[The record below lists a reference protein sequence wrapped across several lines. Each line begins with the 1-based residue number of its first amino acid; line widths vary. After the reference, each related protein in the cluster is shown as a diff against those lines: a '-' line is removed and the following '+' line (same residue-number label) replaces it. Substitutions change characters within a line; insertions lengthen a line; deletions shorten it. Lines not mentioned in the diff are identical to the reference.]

1 MSPYSYEVVLLP
13 TKVKKCY
20 GCGSDFVEKYRSSP
34 YNLVIKHMDK
44 RIIGKDPLGQ
54 LRFSVDFTNTY
65 YHPVKAH
72 IQRKNPLFDG
82 TVRISRSNGAIAE
95 YPAHLFTYVGVL

>member
-1 MSPYSYEVVLLP
+1 
-13 TKVKKCY
+13 
-20 GCGSDFVEKYRSSP
+20 
-34 YNLVIKHMDK
+34 MDK

-82 TVRISRSNGAIAE
+82 TVRISRSLYDSLDHSQHQFLSSLDLE
-95 YPAHLFTYVGVL
+95 VDFF